1 VQPATHQQ
9 SGDVHP
15 RTVHVKESFAKIC
28 AVPIPS
34 TPAEYRKFLL
44 GEQAKW
50 GAVVKAIGFKE
61 ETAR

>member
-1 VQPATHQQ
+1 
-9 SGDVHP
+9 
-15 RTVHVKESFAKIC
+15 VHVKESFAKIC

-50 GAVVKAIGFKE
+50 GAVVKTIGFKE